1 MSEIAFQALLAVVKA
16 SIIIICGIYCGF
28 LGVAGERLAGKD
40 WD

>member
-1 MSEIAFQALLAVVKA
+1 MSEVMFQALLAVVKA
-16 SIIIICGIYCGF
+16 LTIILSSVYCGF